1 MCTEE
6 GFGFL
11 QNGKGAESEERSL
24 KTCLSSWKGFLVVR
38 NSWHSKEEEE
48 NYGEER
54 GSREEVRHH
63 KYEKEKRM
71 EAAMDGSFLL
81 PLPSTF
87 SSLLPSYDPGSSLE
101 GGKKIPVPC
110 LLPLPIALPV
120 LLSLPLFFSR
130 LHPPPPR
137 HSRVPPLPPGEPP
150 SLLQINGEAKKE
162 KGA

>member
-1 MCTEE
+1 M
-6 GFGFL
+6 
-11 QNGKGAESEERSL
+11 
-24 KTCLSSWKGFLVVR
+24 R
-38 NSWHSKEEEE
+38 NSWHSNEEEE

-54 GSREEVRHH
+54 GKREEVRHH

-71 EAAMDGSFLL
+71 EAAVDGSFLL
-81 PLPSTF
+81 ALPSTF

-110 LLPLPIALPV
+110 LLPLPITLPV
-120 LLSLPLFFSR
+120 PVPPPLFSR

-150 SLLQINGEAKKE
+150 SLLQINGEAKEKE